1 MFNDIYDL
9 VKSKL
14 VVLLP
19 GVNIIPRNRNMSAKN
34 LNKTSN
40 IEKMQNERVKSK
52 SPVREKRSGSGIKKK
67 VSFNFEWYSIIFIL
81 LFEFY
86 VRKGKWEKIKQDRD
100 LHSPKIGKL
109 APCFWYNFISKPQT
123 ECCRRASQWKSNSSS
138 K

>member
-67 VSFNFEWYSIIFIL
+67 VSFNFE
-81 LFEFY
+81 
-86 VRKGKWEKIKQDRD
+86 
-100 LHSPKIGKL
+100 
-109 APCFWYNFISKPQT
+109 
-123 ECCRRASQWKSNSSS
+123 
-138 K
+138 